1 MTNYNF
7 DNSSPLLRS
16 IQDKI
21 REQVASRGGP
31 AVEEGSTTASIVE
44 RPATPATPTTGEAPA
59 DDVAERIAQRVA
71 TNIATFA
78 VDPEDLASR
87 VFNAPVMQTPDSAVA
102 SMETL
107 TPLDELLAGSQTRA
121 AIPSVPRMS
130 TQTATAPEMG
140 RVDPLLAE
148 GSTRGATPVSQQ
160 QGEDFDL
167 EASIESRLVELEGFE
182 SRAYKPVESEEYYTI
197 GYGHYGQN
205 VRPGQTI
212 SESEARELLRQD
224 IQERLPAIR
233 RAFPEY
239 DNFSPELQVEL
250 AQGWFRGDVSGS
262 PKTRELIN
270 EGRFEEAAV
279 EFLNND
285 EYRRAEELGKPGII
299 PRMEAIAAAI
309 RAEAGRSSDQPTTQV
324 SEPPP
329 IEEYKPVE
337 PSMLNP
343 STAYVPTDPINIVTA
358 PQDQYDAYTN
368 ATANSVRRQPEDIEA
383 IVLHHTHTGS
393 TDLPVGTYIS
403 GGIRAGV
410 GAPFF
415 IARDGTI
422 HQVGDW
428 RNRAIQHVSSSDRRV
443 VQDAPRTISG
453 ARVNNAGSIG
463 IEIDVGWNYNDGSR
477 YGSPIE
483 GPEGRPTEEQIVA
496 VRRLTNY
503 LIQQINEARGDT
515 EITTENAVFAHPE
528 LQRDKQP
535 VEATLATEEVRS
547 RQGFARRRQE

>member
-1 MTNYNF
+1 
-7 DNSSPLLRS
+7 
-16 IQDKI
+16 
-21 REQVASRGGP
+21 
-31 AVEEGSTTASIVE
+31 
-44 RPATPATPTTGEAPA
+44 
-59 DDVAERIAQRVA
+59 
-71 TNIATFA
+71 
-78 VDPEDLASR
+78 
-87 VFNAPVMQTPDSAVA
+87 
-102 SMETL
+102 
-107 TPLDELLAGSQTRA
+107 
-121 AIPSVPRMS
+121 
-130 TQTATAPEMG
+130 
-140 RVDPLLAE
+140 
-148 GSTRGATPVSQQ
+148 
-160 QGEDFDL
+160 
-167 EASIESRLVELEGFE
+167 
-182 SRAYKPVESEEYYTI
+182 
-197 GYGHYGQN
+197 
-205 VRPGQTI
+205 
-212 SESEARELLRQD
+212 
-224 IQERLPAIR
+224 
-233 RAFPEY
+233 
-239 DNFSPELQVEL
+239 
-250 AQGWFRGDVSGS
+250 
-262 PKTRELIN
+262 
-270 EGRFEEAAV
+270 
-279 EFLNND
+279 
-285 EYRRAEELGKPGII
+285 
-299 PRMEAIAAAI
+299 
-309 RAEAGRSSDQPTTQV
+309 
-324 SEPPP
+324 
-329 IEEYKPVE
+329 
-337 PSMLNP
+337 MLNP

-515 EITTENAVFAHPE
+515 AITTENAVFAHPE

-547 RQGFARRRQE
+547 RQGFARRR